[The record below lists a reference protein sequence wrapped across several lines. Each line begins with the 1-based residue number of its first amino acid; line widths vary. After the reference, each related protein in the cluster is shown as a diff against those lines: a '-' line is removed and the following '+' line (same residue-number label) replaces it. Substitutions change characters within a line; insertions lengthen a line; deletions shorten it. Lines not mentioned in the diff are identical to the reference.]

1 MYFDLNKNFLLNYP
15 FYEEI
20 KFLELS
26 SNGQTIAKLINL
38 NDFKEAYKLNDLN
51 TIKFIYYHRKLIHN
65 IIYEKENNII
75 LNDENQSE
83 FLSFYY
89 YLNLL
94 INENK
99 DIVNYAYSNNYIKAI
114 NKRQRQDNYGIYKKL
129 IFSKIILSLIENYKG
144 LDNCELNEE
153 IKAIENDNIKIIE
166 NNYKTLNELDLY
178 LNKDDIITRNIDE
191 LYSEIIIA
199 IIKNNKLMD
208 DQNILNIITQLDF
221 ESINFDNNYIILNSI
236 ENINKEYSISKEEDL
251 FDNKKINFYFIL
263 FKYILKSSIF
273 IYQINFLSKIKL
285 FIIKLIRTKSLIFSC
300 LKMKNLEKNMKQRLD
315 YILEIIIDS
324 SYYIKKIDELKHIN
338 IEEFKLDEIIIKCD
352 ENINNVNKDK
362 LDIDKNFDKNYFNE
376 SRNVLATSTKKD
388 SLQKSVSKE
397 NTKRKKKKKKKY
409 RNKNIKS
416 DKEESEIILNTIKKS
431 NIITIESH
439 TEVKNVS
446 EEQIS
451 EEKYNI
457 LKYNEIIGTHRDKEK
472 KNDIN
477 TADFILEINKYFISG
492 GTNNISYIYDQNFL
506 KKKIEIKQKDWIYNI
521 YENDNI
527 NDKITLFICTQ
538 NYLYNYKFSEGCN
551 NEPELIKLNT
561 QNEKFLFTIKVNNVE
576 TYICYETSVKSICDI
591 SNRIAKNVFEIFK
604 DKSMKSA
611 IKVFDLLIF
620 KSNKVVSK
628 GEDKLT
634 FFNYKT
640 KKEIIYDIKDYSFV
654 YSSNGLAT
662 ISINNNKEILL
673 CACKKYLKHQ
683 KNGIL
688 LVNIE
693 KNNNNEYKYS
703 HQFYNTYNYEVF
715 CFCPI
720 FIIEKK
726 DILTNG
732 GTKKKTDYFLVG
744 GYQTNINKGKIK
756 LYKISYEDNL
766 SDNKIEFIE
775 DINILDKSKKFKGFK
790 GPISYIT
797 QSKNDG
803 KILITCWDGNVY
815 LFNPPNIEC
824 YLKYDEMIKNT
835 FVL

>member
-114 NKRQRQDNYGIYKKL
+114 NKRQNQNNYGIYKKL

-273 IYQINFLSKIKL
+273 IYQINFLLKIKL

-300 LKMKNLEKNMKQRLD
+300 FKMKNLEKNMKQRLD

-324 SYYIKKIDELKHIN
+324 SYYIRKIDELKHIN
-338 IEEFKLDEIIIKCD
+338 IEEFKLDEII
-352 ENINNVNKDK
+352 N
-362 LDIDKNFDKNYFNE
+362 
-376 SRNVLATSTKKD
+376 
-388 SLQKSVSKE
+388 
-397 NTKRKKKKKKKY
+397 
-409 RNKNIKS
+409 
-416 DKEESEIILNTIKKS
+416 
-431 NIITIESH
+431 
-439 TEVKNVS
+439 
-446 EEQIS
+446 
-451 EEKYNI
+451 
-457 LKYNEIIGTHRDKEK
+457 
-472 KNDIN
+472 
-477 TADFILEINKYFISG
+477 
-492 GTNNISYIYDQNFL
+492 
-506 KKKIEIKQKDWIYNI
+506 
-521 YENDNI
+521 
-527 NDKITLFICTQ
+527 
-538 NYLYNYKFSEGCN
+538 
-551 NEPELIKLNT
+551 
-561 QNEKFLFTIKVNNVE
+561 
-576 TYICYETSVKSICDI
+576 
-591 SNRIAKNVFEIFK
+591 
-604 DKSMKSA
+604 
-611 IKVFDLLIF
+611 
-620 KSNKVVSK
+620 
-628 GEDKLT
+628 
-634 FFNYKT
+634 
-640 KKEIIYDIKDYSFV
+640 
-654 YSSNGLAT
+654 
-662 ISINNNKEILL
+662 
-673 CACKKYLKHQ
+673 
-683 KNGIL
+683 
-688 LVNIE
+688 
-693 KNNNNEYKYS
+693 
-703 HQFYNTYNYEVF
+703 
-715 CFCPI
+715 
-720 FIIEKK
+720 
-726 DILTNG
+726 
-732 GTKKKTDYFLVG
+732 
-744 GYQTNINKGKIK
+744 
-756 LYKISYEDNL
+756 
-766 SDNKIEFIE
+766 
-775 DINILDKSKKFKGFK
+775 
-790 GPISYIT
+790 
-797 QSKNDG
+797 
-803 KILITCWDGNVY
+803 
-815 LFNPPNIEC
+815 
-824 YLKYDEMIKNT
+824 
-835 FVL
+835 